1 MRGTEVCDD
10 AARSHFELWIRI
22 RAFFTTIAFARIN
35 DLDFMT
41 LGGAVHMSDIVLR
54 TVRLTSNGS
63 LAPVTYYVGA
73 WTQTAKLMSEHV
85 STNDGPAPGVTLRIQ
100 PAGLGRCPPPCW
112 SELAFSAWLLRFPAM
127 MLKCT
132 VPGISVPSSGR
143 VAMPATYTS

>member
-1 MRGTEVCDD
+1 MRGTEVYDD

-85 STNDGPAPGVTLRIQ
+85 STNDALHRELHFAFNLPDWGAAPL
-100 PAGLGRCPPPCW
+100 
-112 SELAFSAWLLRFPAM
+112 
-127 MLKCT
+127 
-132 VPGISVPSSGR
+132 
-143 VAMPATYTS
+143 

>member
-1 MRGTEVCDD
+1 MRGTEVYDD

-22 RAFFTTIAFARIN
+22 RAFFTSIAFARIN

-73 WTQTAKLMSEHV
+73 WTQTA
-85 STNDGPAPGVTLRIQ
+85 
-100 PAGLGRCPPPCW
+100 
-112 SELAFSAWLLRFPAM
+112 
-127 MLKCT
+127 
-132 VPGISVPSSGR
+132 SS
-143 VAMPATYTS
+143 